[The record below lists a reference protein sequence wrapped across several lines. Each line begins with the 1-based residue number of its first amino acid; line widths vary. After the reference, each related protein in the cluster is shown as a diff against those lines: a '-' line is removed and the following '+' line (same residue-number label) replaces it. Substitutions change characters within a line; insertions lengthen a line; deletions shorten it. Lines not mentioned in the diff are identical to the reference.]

1 MQIDEGEDRP
11 RFFMPGH
18 CIIIHP
24 YAGPRLSWD
33 VYVILLLIY
42 TVFQVPAAIAFEQ
55 QVFSEPMGLAE
66 LIVTWIV
73 DASFWADMLLN
84 FRTAVVDPNSDSHTQ
99 LKFITD
105 WKIIAKWYFKGWFWI
120 DLLGSIPTSLV
131 ELILSSETASATAS
145 GDVESLNVFKLGRM
159 ARLVRL
165 FKLLRLARLGR
176 WNRLISKAKD
186 TLAMN
191 PGHMRII
198 KCVMF
203 VMVLAHL
210 FACGLYALVTFETE
224 YERTWASDVTTVIPG
239 LGVVVLH
246 CPVPREGDDTN
257 NTRIGWRLPTSLGH
271 TFDEPADKSIRRV
284 VLCWQADG
292 PYSGQYLE
300 EASAYAKYVISL
312 YVTFTTLTTVGYGDI
327 TMRTSPE
334 LIFGITMMAAGAST
348 FAVVVGNMAAVLG
361 KLDVRARIFKE
372 HMEDLDDF
380 MHQENLPLDLRFRTR
395 TFFDYMFNHSRDI
408 PESIGELSTSL
419 RTDVAMHLY
428 NDLITTVPFFR
439 ECGRAFLTEVILR
452 LRSQTLSPGDFL
464 YEAGE
469 AGDCMFFLVK
479 GSVEVVLDER
489 LGVYAELREGCYF
502 GENCVLGL
510 SATRPLSVRGC
521 AWCSLFFLTQEA
533 LEDCLVQH
541 PEAHEHFRRL
551 VISQTVEK
559 AVSLAIKR
567 LKMKQLM
574 EANPDDPK
582 VSFGTRLGLF
592 WH

>member
-1 MQIDEGEDRP
+1 
-11 RFFMPGH
+11 MPGH
-18 CIIIHP
+18 CIIFHP
-24 YAGPRLSWD
+24 YSGPRLAWD
-33 VYVILLLIY
+33 VFIILLLIY
-42 TVFQVPAAIAFEQ
+42 TVFQVPAAIAFES
-55 QVFSEPMGLAE
+55 QVLSEPIGLAE
-66 LIVTWIV
+66 FAVTWAV
-73 DASFWADMLLN
+73 DAAFWMDLLLT
-84 FRTAVVDPNSDSHTQ
+84 FRTAVLDPDADSHRQ
-99 LKFITD
+99 IKFITD
-105 WKIIAKWYFKGWFWI
+105 WKIIARLYLKGWFWL
-120 DLLGSIPTSLV
+120 DLLGSIPTSVVEYILV
-131 ELILSSETASATAS
+131 ASITGEDHSASET
-145 GDVESLNVFKLGRM
+145 VKLLKLNRI
-159 ARLVRL
+159 ARLLRL
-165 FKLLRLARLGR
+165 IKLMRLARLAR
-176 WNRLISKAKD
+176 WNRFISKAKD
-186 TLAMN
+186 ALALN
-191 PGHMRII
+191 PGHVRLLQW
-198 KCVMF
+198 VGF

-210 FACGLYALVTFETE
+210 FACALYAIVTFETE
-224 YERTWASDVTTVIPG
+224 YERTWATDVTTVIPG
-239 LGVVVLH
+239 FGVVVLH
-246 CPVPREGDDTN
+246 CPVPKERDDAN
-257 NTRIGWRLPTSLGH
+257 NTRIGWRLPNGLGY
-271 TFDEPADKSIRRV
+271 TFVEPEDKSIHRV

-300 EASAYAKYVISL
+300 EADAYVKYVISL

-327 TMRTSPE
+327 TMRTAPE

-348 FAVVVGNMAAVLG
+348 FAVVVGNMAALLG
-361 KLDVRARIFKE
+361 KLDVRARVFKE

-408 PESIGELSTSL
+408 PASIHELSTSL

-469 AGDCMFFLVK
+469 AGDCMYFLVK

-510 SATRPLSVRGC
+510 SATRPVSVRAC
-521 AWCSLFFLTQEA
+521 AWCSLFFLSQEA

-559 AVSLAIKR
+559 TVAMAIKR
-567 LKMKQLM
+567 LKMRQLM
-574 EANPDDPK
+574 QANPDHPQ
-582 VSFGTRLGLF
+582 VSFGTILGLF
-592 WH
+592 